1 MSAPRKPNDKRRWI
15 WLKDRR
21 GNRSPKLRRKPVIF
35 APLPTILTLAN
46 GLCGLTSA
54 AIATGTILHLPR
66 NEAVFYAGLLIFGGM
81 FFDMLDGQAA
91 RWLKQASNFGEQMD
105 SLCDVITFGVAPVF
119 ILLTYSHLL
128 PVRLTFGIGAIYI
141 SCVLLRL
148 ARFNAEKSHSDSHEF
163 FSGLPSPAAAGTV
176 ASFAVSLPGVEQ
188 FTDERMNEWV
198 RSASSRLVDA
208 AMVALPLLTMI
219 VALLMVSRFRYS
231 HVVNR
236 WIRQKYRYHDLTR
249 IILVVVAGVTIHEL
263 VLPLLFCSFA
273 LEPPLASIWSGLT
286 RPFRKES
293 PEPQLATHENLGEVE
308 EISHEEAG

>member
-1 MSAPRKPNDKRRWI
+1 MSAPRKPTDKRRWI
-15 WLKDRR
+15 WLKERR
-21 GNRSPKLRRKPVIF
+21 SGRPLKLRRRPVIF

-46 GLCGLTSA
+46 GLCGLSSA
-54 AIATGTILHLPR
+54 AIATGTILNLPR
-66 NEAVFYAGLLIFGGM
+66 NEAVFYAGLLIFCGM

-91 RWLKQASNFGEQMD
+91 RWLKQSSNFGEQMD

-148 ARFNAEKSHSDSHEF
+148 ARFNAEKSHSDTHEF
-163 FSGLPSPAAAGTV
+163 FSGLPSPAAAGIV
-176 ASFAVSLPGVEQ
+176 ASFAVALPGVEQ
-188 FTDERMNEWV
+188 LTDESMNEWV

-208 AMVALPLLTMI
+208 AMVALPLLTF
-219 VALLMVSRFRYS
+219 VGALLMVSRFRYS

-236 WIRQKYRYHDLTR
+236 WIRRKYRYHDLTR

-263 VLPLLFCSFA
+263 MLPLLFCSFA
-273 LEPPLASIWSGLT
+273 FEPPLAGIWNGLT
-286 RPFRKES
+286 RPFRKDP
-293 PEPQLATHENLGEVE
+293 PETGDPNEEGTGDVGNLRYDAAE
-308 EISHEEAG
+308 